1 METYHIRR
9 AEKAITERAELLEI
23 IREQKYVTLALCSG
37 EQPYLVSV
45 NYGYDVAENCFYFHC
60 AKEGRKIDYLEAN
73 PVVYGQILEDNGYVA
88 GECDH
93 AARTVQFRARA
104 TFLES
109 AEAKRRALALMI
121 DQLEPDPE
129 PVKARTL
136 KAPRIAGVT
145 VVSLQVETLTGK
157 RLGVAAS

>member
-1 METYHIRR
+1 MESYHMRR

-23 IREQKYVTLALCSG
+23 IREQKYMTLALCSG
-37 EQPYLVSV
+37 QEPYLVSV
-45 NYGYDVAENCFYFHC
+45 NYGYDGEENCFYFHC
-60 AKEGRKIDYLEAN
+60 AREGRKIDYLKAN
-73 PVVYGQILEDNGYVA
+73 PVVYGQILEDNGYIV

-121 DQLEPDPE
+121 DQLEPEPE
-129 PVKARTL
+129 PVKARSL

-145 VVSLQVETLTGK
+145 IISLQVETLTGK
-157 RLGVAAS
+157 QLGVATS